1 MLGIG
6 LVLAGMSVA
15 AWADDDE
22 GDSPA
27 ASPTAPPDPRIAVE
41 SEDFELV
48 GVAKGEQLTI
58 YLDRFADD
66 QPVVGATI
74 EVDAGDGQTV
84 TATAAGDDGVYTAA
98 APWVA
103 QPGRHDLVFTVRSDQ
118 GADLLAGTLGIPAP
132 ESGGLAHVSFLEG
145 HPSFGVVGA
154 FVLGLLTMFGASRLT
169 GSPSAGSPAD
179 RGDIEPVPAFAGNAG
194 GLAASPGM
202 SIAASAGFAGLGAA
216 VTGAAAR
223 LAQSPRTVLAELAA
237 RRRRQRAPARR
248 TAKAAL
254 TTVGSHADHAA
265 TRGEPGKRSAFAV
278 AVAIYLIVMALFLA
292 GRSVFANEAD
302 ALGGQDGQTA
312 SALAGNSP
320 RRLLDG
326 TLYIPKPTQRL
337 LTVRTAVTALS
348 NVQRTVRV
356 VGQVIPDPGTSGQ
369 IHATV
374 RGRLE
379 PINGHWPKVGDK
391 VEEDQVLAAVVPV
404 VNPIDRGI
412 ILQQVAQ
419 IDRSIGIAQDRLR
432 TLGDA
437 TTREADDARAELANL
452 IRRRDAI
459 AAVLRDRDTLRAPLR
474 APSTGV
480 IAASFAVAGQI
491 VDEQQKLFEVVDLK
505 RLWVEAYAY
514 DVTGITKVTGA
525 NAVGPTGENYHLKFM
540 SRGPQLR
547 KQTIPLFFAVDDP
560 DTNLSV
566 GSLVSVLIGM
576 TGGQSGKDESG
587 IVLPR
592 AAVVRDTSNQDIV
605 WIHSQPELFSSVPV
619 RIRPI
624 DGDKVLVSSGLTGKM
639 RVVTDG
645 ANLLNEVR

>member
-1 MLGIG
+1 
-6 LVLAGMSVA
+6 
-15 AWADDDE
+15 
-22 GDSPA
+22 
-27 ASPTAPPDPRIAVE
+27 
-41 SEDFELV
+41 
-48 GVAKGEQLTI
+48 
-58 YLDRFADD
+58 
-66 QPVVGATI
+66 
-74 EVDAGDGQTV
+74 
-84 TATAAGDDGVYTAA
+84 
-98 APWVA
+98 
-103 QPGRHDLVFTVRSDQ
+103 
-118 GADLLAGTLGIPAP
+118 
-132 ESGGLAHVSFLEG
+132 
-145 HPSFGVVGA
+145 
-154 FVLGLLTMFGASRLT
+154 
-169 GSPSAGSPAD
+169 
-179 RGDIEPVPAFAGNAG
+179 IEPVPAFAGNAG

-432 TLGDA
+432 ALGDA

-474 APSTGV
+474 APS
-480 IAASFAVAGQI
+480 
-491 VDEQQKLFEVVDLK
+491 
-505 RLWVEAYAY
+505 
-514 DVTGITKVTGA
+514 
-525 NAVGPTGENYHLKFM
+525 
-540 SRGPQLR
+540 
-547 KQTIPLFFAVDDP
+547 
-560 DTNLSV
+560 
-566 GSLVSVLIGM
+566 
-576 TGGQSGKDESG
+576 
-587 IVLPR
+587 
-592 AAVVRDTSNQDIV
+592 
-605 WIHSQPELFSSVPV
+605 
-619 RIRPI
+619 
-624 DGDKVLVSSGLTGKM
+624 
-639 RVVTDG
+639 
-645 ANLLNEVR
+645 